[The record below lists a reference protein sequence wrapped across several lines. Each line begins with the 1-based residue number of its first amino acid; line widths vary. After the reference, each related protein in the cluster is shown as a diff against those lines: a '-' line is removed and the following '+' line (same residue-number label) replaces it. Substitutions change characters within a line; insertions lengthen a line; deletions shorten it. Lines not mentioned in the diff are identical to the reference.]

1 MNTRQIP
8 GRDKIG
14 SLAPGK
20 YKTFEGTE
28 IAVENCVKAKVKDL
42 RVEGKTYQNL
52 VSNLDELV
60 GNVYTVKSNA
70 KIKANLL
77 KVSTTYTFIFNIS
90 EANYSY
96 TDFGAIMVINY
107 PTLSTNYVNISKK
120 NGIFKVRYT
129 IKEEIPRSISISPH
143 ANNDTSSSFKLNNLI
158 ILEGDYTNIDLPN
171 SINGIESVL
180 ERENIN
186 LLENVEWHDGFIDR
200 NNGKGIKDT
209 TYPNAIYSD
218 KMFFNKNILYA
229 TNINMSANYTRLRF
243 YASDGTYKDI
253 LIATLYEL
261 YTKKDTVPD
270 NINHFRILILDSKET
285 PLPSKP
291 YLIQDGEDINNPYPL
306 KLKINDNTTTLNL
319 PIPLRALPNGVA
331 DTIEGNKLVQR
342 VGKVV
347 CNGSEDWK
355 LSSVNSNENGLLNIY
370 CTILDVV
377 AKNQINQSLICDKY
391 VRQEVG
397 IAYTT
402 TEGVLI
408 NIEKRLYLRL
418 FTSKATTVKKAKEYI
433 KGNPFVVYY
442 ELATPIIHNLE
453 IPNISTVRG
462 ANIITTENNIK
473 PKLNMKVKV
482 KK

>member
-1 MNTRQIP
+1 MSSLVGGTGI
-8 GRDKIG
+8 IG
-14 SLAPGK
+14 QDMVCGFGNGK

-42 RVEGKTYQNL
+42 VVEGKTYQNL
-52 VSNLDELV
+52 LKQANEYNFSTDVTVSNNIIEYV
-60 GNVYTVKSNA
+60 GSNPIVINSDLIKSDTVYT
-70 KIKANLL
+70 L
-77 KVSTTYTFIFNIS
+77 YFNVLTLPT
-90 EANYSY
+90 E
-96 TDFGAIMVINY
+96 TINY
-107 PTLSTNYVNISKK
+107 PIRINSKGNKYDFNLGRGGMALGVNKIVFNSGSDISKLNISLYLTNYHI
-120 NGIFKVRYT
+120 GFKCT
-129 IKEEIPRSISISPH
+129 MPI
-143 ANNDTSSSFKLNNLI
+143 L
-158 ILEGDYTNIDLPN
+158 LEGDYTNIDLPN
-171 SINGIESVL
+171 SINGIESVT
-180 ERENIN
+180 EREN
-186 LLENVEWHDGFIDR
+186 NVL
-200 NNGKGIKDT
+200 
-209 TYPNAIYSD
+209 S
-218 KMFFNKNILYA
+218 
-229 TNINMSANYTRLRF
+229 
-243 YASDGTYKDI
+243 
-253 LIATLYEL
+253 
-261 YTKKDTVPD
+261 V
-270 NINHFRILILDSKET
+270 
-285 PLPSKP
+285 
-291 YLIQDGEDINNPYPL
+291 
-306 KLKINDNTTTLNL
+306 KINDNITTLNL
-319 PIPLRALPNGVA
+319 PIPLRSLPNNVC

-355 LSSVNSNENGLLNIY
+355 LSSVNSNENRLLNIY

-453 IPNISTVRG
+453 IPGISTTKGINV
-462 ANIITTENNIK
+462 ITTSNNIK
-473 PKLNMKVKV
+473 PKLKLKVKV